1 MINAQIRQFRDSII
15 ALANASALPIE
26 VKRLV
31 FSEIQI
37 AINQESDKIISEE
50 RSEQKNQEY
59 SEVNDN
65 E

>member
-15 ALANASALPIE
+15 TLTNASALPIE

-37 AINQESDKIISEE
+37 AINQESDKVISEE
-50 RSEQKNQEY
+50 RNEQKNQEY